1 MKKKFLHRIAALL
14 TVLCLSAS
22 LIPTVPAL
30 TIQKTFVGVDTMM
43 IYNPA
48 TSSSD
53 TLYTGSML
61 GQVAADTSLQ
71 SAGEETGEK
80 YVSLDLNELYGE
92 LEGIDLTGVPLEE
105 PDISLSATDY
115 GVGGTCTFFAQP
127 EETYKYQYGTF
138 TCLYSGT
145 HCRVWGFGYS
155 DSATAAAMGQA
166 FDNVI
171 YPGDT
176 KAFGTARYI
185 KDGDKL
191 NILVYP
197 MYSTGLCGFFRPIEL
212 LTADE
217 LGSSSQ
223 YYNHDAAV
231 IHINSF
237 HCSPSRYQ
245 STGLV
250 TLAHE
255 YQHLIC
261 MSSCLLGNGREQL
274 KMMSTAL
281 NEAMS
286 AAAEEWI
293 YPGEMTELGYVS
305 RDYNESGLIA
315 SGQSLYN
322 FTTTSGDIGVYGQA
336 LLYSEYLKKQAG
348 TGVFHAIHDY
358 WRTASSS
365 VLTDADALYNA
376 FPQQVRDAI
385 DAHVTYNSD
394 ISYLCGDEAE
404 QFMSKMNLAY
414 QIATVLQEPSG
425 IYSTTSVCSEA
436 DPRLYTGSGCYIEGG
451 GRLLFATAD
460 GNSYTVPAGASSRL
474 IYVGFRDGEM
484 VIPPTTA
491 ADYDPSSPYTV
502 TAVSNDPSMGTVECY
517 DVTITA
523 QPAPGYGYAVPAA
536 TVLSGE
542 ATVVRSGNTFT
553 VSPSMDCTVQINF
566 APSDTGLTDTWDG
579 TAREPLL
586 SQGAYYIS
594 TAEELAGLAEMVN
607 SGNALANTDI
617 YLLADLDLAGLPW
630 TPIGY
635 YPAGAY
641 YYDDSVPFSGCF
653 YGGGHVI
660 TGLAIGSADA
670 PYSKHTSTGLF
681 GCVANPDE
689 DQDAVISGLTIR
701 DAEVYGQGRTG
712 ILIGYAW
719 GARVEDCQVS
729 GSVSGTSGVG
739 GLAGSFGYGSTSMGV
754 KSITRSFSSASVSS
768 TGGDAGGFL
777 GSASSVDVSLCGAT
791 GDVYSADD
799 NVGGFVGYDSY
810 SSSAGGV
817 GYENCYATGD
827 VESAETYVGGFV
839 GYSSSTH
846 TNYCYA
852 AGAAVGND
860 SYYYDQVGGFAGN
873 YGGGFFPYSYC
884 DGEKTLFP
892 IGNQGANNMMLETDA
907 MKLQSSYQNWNFS
920 YIWIISPY
928 VNEGYPALRWQTRQ
942 AIEVLVTAPES
953 YLEPGETLQ
962 LTVSLEPSATADQEY
977 TLESS
982 DPETASV
989 SPTGL
994 VTAYRPGAVTITAR
1008 AAKGGATG
1016 TLRLLVLEEN
1026 TLPGGFGGGSGTAE
1040 DPYLISAP
1048 AHLEHLASMT
1058 NYGMDFT
1065 GVEFLQTADLDLH
1078 GSAQSP
1084 WTPIGTEDYPFRG
1097 SYNGNCHTISG
1108 LYVDGE
1114 GLEPVGLF
1122 GTAQNATIACLD
1134 ITDAVVRG
1142 GRAGAVA
1149 GCVIDSGV
1157 EDCCAVNR
1165 EPEEVLPGETPGE
1178 ARTVTV
1184 TAAFESASAGGIIG
1198 SVEDTSVGG
1207 STVGFCSS
1215 EAVVSGEQ
1223 YKGSVGG
1230 IIGRSTGGA
1239 LRVVACRN
1247 FGNVS
1252 CTSEDVTYLDV
1263 GGIVGAM
1270 DGGHLLQCADT
1281 GDVTCGDLGQA
1292 GGILGSGSAVTISSC
1307 FATGAVASHSGGH
1320 GSAGIAS
1327 CLESSSLIKQC
1338 YFGGSL
1344 PSGDQRAAI
1353 VITSS
1358 DSTVTSTYYPDS
1370 LSTIFTN
1377 IGATK
1382 LTEAQMKTQSSY
1394 SDWDFDGTWTFVEGE
1409 NNGYPTLR
1417 VFHPTWDGVVP
1428 TFDRAP
1434 FSPGCQDVT
1443 VVFNTQG
1450 NVFESVQGLAEG
1462 QYITGA
1468 YDSETNRQ
1476 EVTISREY
1484 LMTLG
1489 TGTHTLTAEFGADCQ
1504 VEFEIKVEDTTPDEY
1519 IFRLEDFAPSAGG
1532 RPGSLDLLL
1541 SAPRDGYV
1549 ICAAAIYGADGS
1561 LDTLAST
1568 RTMLSHGGNQLK
1580 LELDFAE
1587 GETCKLFL
1595 LDGDSLIPL
1604 ADCQEVRLIEDL
1616 GRLQG
1621 QQQSAPERFLTRMTQ
1636 IVGETAL
1643 K

>member
-1 MKKKFLHRIAALL
+1 MKKKFLHRITALL

-115 GVGGTCTFFAQP
+115 GVGDTCTFFAQP

-348 TGVFHAIHDY
+348 TGVFRAIHDY
-358 WRTASSS
+358 WRTAPAS

-536 TVLSGE
+536 TVLNGE

-553 VSPSMDCTVQINF
+553 VSPSTDCTVQINF

-670 PYSKHTSTGLF
+670 PYSKHTSSGFF
-681 GCVANPDE
+681 GCVANPDK

-739 GLAGSFGYGSTSMGV
+739 GLAGSFGYGNASMGV

-827 VESAETYVGGFV
+827 VESAKTYVGGFV
-839 GYSSSTH
+839 GYSSSTR

-852 AGAAVGND
+852 AGAAVGSD
-860 SYYYDQVGGFAGN
+860 RYYYDQVGGFAGN
-873 YGGGFFPYSYC
+873 YGGGVFYNSYC

-892 IGNQGANNMMLETDA
+892 IGNQGANSMMLTTDE
-907 MKLQSSYQNWNFS
+907 MKLSSSYSKWDFN
-920 YIWIISPY
+920 YTWIISPY
-928 VNEGYPALRWQTRQ
+928 VNEGYPVLRWQTRQ
-942 AIEVLVTAPES
+942 AIEVLVTAPRS
-953 YLEPGETLQ
+953 YLSPGEALQ
-962 LTVSLEPSATADQEY
+962 LFVSLEPSATADQEY

-1065 GVEFLQTADLDLH
+1065 GVEFLQTADLDLR

-1122 GTAQNATIACLD
+1122 GVAEGATIACID
-1134 ITDAVVRG
+1134 IAASTFSG
-1142 GRAGAVA
+1142 GTVGAVA
-1149 GCVIDSGV
+1149 GKVLRSGV
-1157 EDCCAVNR
+1157 VDCCT
-1165 EPEEVLPGETPGE
+1165 GEDV
-1178 ARTVTV
+1178 TVTV
-1184 TAAFESASAGGIIG
+1184 TAEQGSGGGIIG
-1198 SVEDTSVGG
+1198 LVLDSESSSG
-1207 STVGFCSS
+1207 SFSQVGFCSNKAS
-1215 EAVVSGEQ
+1215 VTGQAYDGRIGGILGRVSGVILDRA
-1223 YKGSVGG
+1223 SGG
-1230 IIGRSTGGA
+1230 T
-1239 LRVVACRN
+1239 RVVACRSN
-1247 FGNVS
+1247 GTVS
-1252 CTSEDVTYLDV
+1252 CSSEEITYLEA
-1263 GGIVGAM
+1263 GGIAGTM
-1270 DGGHLLQCADT
+1270 SLGQIRQCAVT
-1281 GDVTCGDLGQA
+1281 GDVTCGDRGSS
-1292 GGILGSGSAVTISSC
+1292 GGILGSGSTVTVKAC
-1307 FATGAVASHSGGH
+1307 FATGAVGSHSGGS
-1320 GSAGIAS
+1320 GAGGIAS
-1327 CLESSSLIKQC
+1327 YLTDESMIDQC
-1338 YFGGSL
+1338 YFGGTL

-1353 VITSS
+1353 LIGS
-1358 DSTVTSTYYPDS
+1358 DSTTVTFTYYPDS

-1382 LTEAQMKTQSSY
+1382 LTDAQMKTQSSY
-1394 SDWDFDGTWTFVEGE
+1394 SGWDFDGTWTFVEGE

-1443 VVFNTQG
+1443 VTFDRAG
-1450 NVFESVQGLAEG
+1450 NVFESIHGLEEG
-1462 QYITGA
+1462 QFTAGEYVSGSNVQTA
-1468 YDSETNRQ
+1468 S
-1476 EVTISREY
+1476 ISREY

-1489 TGTHTLTAEFGADCQ
+1489 VLESGNHTFTAEFGADCQ
-1504 VEFEIKVEDTTPDEY
+1504 VEFEIKVKDTTPDEY

-1532 RPGSLDLLL
+1532 RQGSLDLLL
-1541 SAPRDGYV
+1541 SVPRDGYV

-1621 QQQSAPERFLTRMTQ
+1621 KQQSAAERFLTRMTQ

>member
-1 MKKKFLHRIAALL
+1 MRRSAMKKKFLHRITALL

-115 GVGGTCTFFAQP
+115 GVGDTCTFFAQP

-358 WRTASSS
+358 WRTAPAS
-365 VLTDADALYNA
+365 VLTDADALYSA

-436 DPRLYTGSGCYIEGG
+436 DPKLYTGSGCYIEGG

-553 VSPSMDCTVQINF
+553 VSPSTDCTVQINF

-641 YYDDSVPFSGCF
+641 YYDDSVPFSGRF

-670 PYSKHTSTGLF
+670 PYSEHTSTGLF

-689 DQDAVISGLTIR
+689 DQDAVISGLIIR
-701 DAEVYGQGRTG
+701 DAAVCGQGRTG

-729 GSVSGTSGVG
+729 GSVSGSTGVG
-739 GLAGSFGYGSTSMGV
+739 GLAGSFGYG
-754 KSITRSFSSASVSS
+754 
-768 TGGDAGGFL
+768 
-777 GSASSVDVSLCGAT
+777 GS
-791 GDVYSADD
+791 
-799 NVGGFVGYDSY
+799 FVGSDTY
-810 SSSAGGV
+810 SSSGGV

-827 VESAETYVGGFV
+827 VESAKTYVGGFV

-852 AGAAVGND
+852 AGAAVGSD
-860 SYYYDQVGGFAGN
+860 RYYYDQVGGFAGN
-873 YGGGFFPYSYC
+873 YGGGVFYNSYC

-892 IGNQGANNMMLETDA
+892 IGNQGANNMMLTTDE
-907 MKLQSSYQNWNFS
+907 MKLSSSYSKWDFN
-920 YIWIISPY
+920 YTWIISPY

-942 AIEVLVTAPES
+942 AIEVLVTAPKS

-962 LTVSLEPSATADQEY
+962 LAVSLEPSATADQEY

-994 VTAYRPGAVTITAR
+994 VTAHRPGAVTITAR
-1008 AAKGGATG
+1008 AVEGGTTG

-1065 GVEFLQTADLDLH
+1065 GVEFLQTADLDLR

-1097 SYNGNCHTISG
+1097 SYNGNCHTVSG
-1108 LYVDGE
+1108 LYVSGQ

-1122 GTAQNATIACLD
+1122 GVAEGATLACIDIAAS
-1134 ITDAVVRG
+1134 TFSG
-1142 GRAGAVA
+1142 GTVGAVA
-1149 GCVIDSGV
+1149 GKVLRSGV
-1157 EDCCAVNR
+1157 VDCCT
-1165 EPEEVLPGETPGE
+1165 GEDV
-1178 ARTVTV
+1178 TVTV
-1184 TAAFESASAGGIIG
+1184 TAEQGSGGGIIG
-1198 SVEDTSVGG
+1198 LVLDSESSSG
-1207 STVGFCSS
+1207 SFSQIGFCSNK
-1215 EAVVSGEQ
+1215 A
-1223 YKGSVGG
+1223 SVTGQAYDGRIGG
-1230 IIGRSTGGA
+1230 ILGRASGGT
-1239 LRVVACRN
+1239 RVVACRSN
-1247 FGNVS
+1247 GTVS
-1252 CTSEDVTYLDV
+1252 CSSEDITYLEA
-1263 GGIVGAM
+1263 GGIAGTM
-1270 DGGHLLQCADT
+1270 SRGYLIQCAVT
-1281 GDVTCGDLGQA
+1281 GDVTCGDRGSS

-1327 CLESSSLIKQC
+1327 CLESSSLIEQC

-1353 VITSS
+1353 VIASS

-1394 SDWDFDGTWTFVEGE
+1394 SDWNFDGTWTFVEGE

-1434 FSPGCQDVT
+1434 FSPDCQDVT
-1443 VVFNTQG
+1443 VTFDRAG
-1450 NVFESVQGLAEG
+1450 NVFESIHGLEEG
-1462 QYITGA
+1462 QFTAGEYVSGSNVQTA
-1468 YDSETNRQ
+1468 S
-1476 EVTISREY
+1476 ISREY

-1489 TGTHTLTAEFGADCQ
+1489 VLESGNHTFTAEFGADCQ

-1532 RPGSLDLLL
+1532 RQGSLDLLL

-1621 QQQSAPERFLTRMTQ
+1621 QQQSAPERFLARMTQ
-1636 IVGETAL
+1636 IIGETAL

>member
-1 MKKKFLHRIAALL
+1 MKKKFLHRITALL

-115 GVGGTCTFFAQP
+115 GVGDTCTFFAQP

-358 WRTASSS
+358 WRTAPAS
-365 VLTDADALYNA
+365 VLTDADALYSA

-436 DPRLYTGSGCYIEGG
+436 DPKLYTGSGCYIEGG

-553 VSPSMDCTVQINF
+553 VSPSTDCTVQINF

-641 YYDDSVPFSGCF
+641 YYDDSVPFSGRF

-670 PYSKHTSTGLF
+670 PYSEHTSTGLF

-689 DQDAVISGLTIR
+689 DQDAVISGLIIR
-701 DAEVYGQGRTG
+701 DAAVCGQGRTG

-729 GSVSGTSGVG
+729 GSVSGSTGVG
-739 GLAGSFGYGSTSMGV
+739 GLAGSFGYG
-754 KSITRSFSSASVSS
+754 
-768 TGGDAGGFL
+768 
-777 GSASSVDVSLCGAT
+777 GS
-791 GDVYSADD
+791 
-799 NVGGFVGYDSY
+799 FVGSDTY
-810 SSSAGGV
+810 SSSGGV

-827 VESAETYVGGFV
+827 VESAKTYVGGFV

-852 AGAAVGND
+852 AGAAVGSD
-860 SYYYDQVGGFAGN
+860 RYYYDQVGGFAGN
-873 YGGGFFPYSYC
+873 YGGGVFYNSYC

-892 IGNQGANNMMLETDA
+892 IGNQGANNMMLTTDE
-907 MKLQSSYQNWNFS
+907 MKLSSSYSKWDFN
-920 YIWIISPY
+920 YTWIISPY

-942 AIEVLVTAPES
+942 AIEVLVTAPKS

-962 LTVSLEPSATADQEY
+962 LAVSLEPSATADQEY

-994 VTAYRPGAVTITAR
+994 VTAHRPGAVTITAR
-1008 AAKGGATG
+1008 AVEGGTTG

-1065 GVEFLQTADLDLH
+1065 GVEFLQTADLDLR

-1097 SYNGNCHTISG
+1097 SYNGNCHTVSG
-1108 LYVDGE
+1108 LYVSGQ

-1122 GTAQNATIACLD
+1122 GVAEGATLACIDIAAS
-1134 ITDAVVRG
+1134 TFSG
-1142 GRAGAVA
+1142 GTVGAVA
-1149 GCVIDSGV
+1149 GKVLRSGV
-1157 EDCCAVNR
+1157 VDCCT
-1165 EPEEVLPGETPGE
+1165 GEDV
-1178 ARTVTV
+1178 TVTV
-1184 TAAFESASAGGIIG
+1184 TAEQGSGGGIIG
-1198 SVEDTSVGG
+1198 LVLDSESSSG
-1207 STVGFCSS
+1207 SFSQIGFCSNK
-1215 EAVVSGEQ
+1215 A
-1223 YKGSVGG
+1223 SVTGQAYDGRIGG
-1230 IIGRSTGGA
+1230 ILGRASGGT
-1239 LRVVACRN
+1239 RVVACRSN
-1247 FGNVS
+1247 GTVS
-1252 CTSEDVTYLDV
+1252 CSSEDITYLEA
-1263 GGIVGAM
+1263 GGIAGTM
-1270 DGGHLLQCADT
+1270 SRGYLIQCAVT
-1281 GDVTCGDLGQA
+1281 GDVTCGDRGSS

-1327 CLESSSLIKQC
+1327 CLESSSLIEQC

-1353 VITSS
+1353 VIASS

-1394 SDWDFDGTWTFVEGE
+1394 SDWNFDGTWTFVEGE

-1434 FSPGCQDVT
+1434 FSPDCQDVT
-1443 VVFNTQG
+1443 VTFDRAG
-1450 NVFESVQGLAEG
+1450 NVFESIHGLEEG
-1462 QYITGA
+1462 QFTAGEYVSGSNVQTA
-1468 YDSETNRQ
+1468 S
-1476 EVTISREY
+1476 ISREY

-1489 TGTHTLTAEFGADCQ
+1489 VLESGNHTFTAEFGADCQ

-1532 RPGSLDLLL
+1532 RQGSLDLLL

-1621 QQQSAPERFLTRMTQ
+1621 QQQSAPERFLARMTQ
-1636 IVGETAL
+1636 IIGETAL

>member
-115 GVGGTCTFFAQP
+115 GVGDTCTFFAQP

-217 LGSSSQ
+217 LGSRSQ

-261 MSSCLLGNGREQL
+261 MSSCLLGNGREQR

-348 TGVFHAIHDY
+348 TGVFYDIHDY
-358 WRTASSS
+358 WRTAPAS

-502 TAVSNDPSMGTVECY
+502 TAVSSNESYGTVSVN
-517 DVTITA
+517 DVVITA
-523 QPAPGYGYAVPAA
+523 TPADGCTYGIPAA

-553 VSPSMDCTVQINF
+553 VSPSTDCTVQINF
-566 APSDTGLTDTWDG
+566 TPVASSAPDVWDG
-579 TAREPLL
+579 TAKEPVL

-594 TAEELAGLAEMVN
+594 TAEELAGLAELVN
-607 SGNALANTDI
+607 GGNDLANTDV
-617 YLLADLDLAGLPW
+617 YLLADLDLNQRAW

-635 YPAGAY
+635 HPTSDTAITDYSL
-641 YYDDSVPFSGCF
+641 SVPFSGRF
-653 YGGGHVI
+653 YGQGHVISGLAIMADTESSAAGLFGVVANPDQSHDAVI
-660 TGLAIGSADA
+660 TGL
-670 PYSKHTSTGLF
+670 T
-681 GCVANPDE
+681 V
-689 DQDAVISGLTIR
+689 QDAL
-701 DAEVYGQGRTG
+701 VYPGQGHAG
-712 ILIGYAW
+712 VLLGHGW
-719 GARVEDCQVS
+719 GARISDCEVS
-729 GSVSGTSGVG
+729 GSVFGPNCIG
-739 GLAGSFGYGSTSMGV
+739 GLVGSFGYGSTAMGTR
-754 KSITRSFSSASVSS
+754 SITRCFSSADVTATSN
-768 TGGDAGGFL
+768 AGGFV
-777 GSASSVDVSLCGAT
+777 GYASSVDISLCGAT
-791 GDVYSADD
+791 GNVEAWID
-799 NVGGFVGYDSY
+799 NAGGFVGTDFY
-810 SSSAGGV
+810 SSSAGSV

-827 VESAETYVGGFV
+827 VKAGSDYAGGFV
-839 GYSSSTH
+839 GYANSTRAV
-846 TNYCYA
+846 YCYA
-852 AGAAVGND
+852 AGAATG
-860 SYYYDQVGGFAGN
+860 SSTLGMVGGFSGSYSA
-873 YGGGFFPYSYC
+873 YLDYSYC
-884 DGEKTLFP
+884 DAQKTRFP
-892 IGNQGANNMMLETDA
+892 IGGTYSADTKITMLQTNA
-907 MKLQSSYQNWNFS
+907 MKEQSSYDYLDFDT
-920 YIWIISPY
+920 IWTISPY
-928 VNEGYPALRWQTRQ
+928 ANDGYPVLRWQVSQ
-942 AIEVLVTAPES
+942 ALCIQITAPQG
-953 YLEPGETLQ
+953 YLSPGETLQ
-962 LTVSLEPSATADQEY
+962 LTVTLEPSEAAGQGY
-977 TLESS
+977 VLESS
-982 DPETASV
+982 DSEIASV
-989 SPTGL
+989 SPAGL
-994 VTAYRPGAVTITAR
+994 VTAHRPGQVIITAR
-1008 AAKGGATG
+1008 AVKGSAVGNFP
-1016 TLRLLVLEEN
+1016 LLVLAED
-1026 TLPGGFGGGSGTAE
+1026 TIAGGFGGGSGTAE

-1048 AHLEHLASMT
+1048 AHLEHLAAMT
-1058 NYGMDFT
+1058 NYGVDFT
-1065 GVEFLQTADLDLH
+1065 GVEFLQTADLDLR

-1097 SYNGNCHTISG
+1097 SYNGNCHTVSG
-1108 LYVDGE
+1108 LYVSGQ

-1122 GTAQNATIACLD
+1122 GVAEGATIACID
-1134 ITDAVVRG
+1134 IAASTFSG
-1142 GRAGAVA
+1142 GTVGAVA
-1149 GCVIDSGV
+1149 GKVLRSGV
-1157 EDCCAVNR
+1157 VDCCT
-1165 EPEEVLPGETPGE
+1165 GEDV
-1178 ARTVTV
+1178 TVTV
-1184 TAAFESASAGGIIG
+1184 TAEQGSGGGIIG
-1198 SVEDTSVGG
+1198 LVLDSESSSG
-1207 STVGFCSS
+1207 SFSQIGFCSNK
-1215 EAVVSGEQ
+1215 A
-1223 YKGSVGG
+1223 SVTGQAYDGRIGG
-1230 IIGRSTGGA
+1230 ILGRASGGTQ
-1239 LRVVACRN
+1239 VVACRSN
-1247 FGNVS
+1247 GTVS
-1252 CTSEDVTYLDV
+1252 CSSKDITYLEA
-1263 GGIVGAM
+1263 GGIAGTM
-1270 DGGHLLQCADT
+1270 SRGYLIQCAVT
-1281 GDVTCGDLGQA
+1281 GDVTCGDRGSS

-1382 LTEAQMKTQSSY
+1382 LTEAQMKIQSSY

-1443 VVFNTQG
+1443 VTFDRAG
-1450 NVFESVQGLAEG
+1450 NVFESIHGLEEG
-1462 QYITGA
+1462 QFTAGEYVSGSNVQTA
-1468 YDSETNRQ
+1468 S
-1476 EVTISREY
+1476 ISREY

-1489 TGTHTLTAEFGADCQ
+1489 VLESGNHTFTAEFGADCQ

-1532 RPGSLDLLL
+1532 GQGSLDLLL

-1621 QQQSAPERFLTRMTQ
+1621 KQQSAAERFLTRMTQ